1 MPKAIIIHNK
11 SVGAGFYRMALKWRH
26 GAIRPG
32 QFVMLRVTDSFDPLL
47 RRPFGVFDV
56 FQGNNGVELFY
67 RVVGKGTSIMSGLM
81 PGDSVDVLGPLGNGF
96 PVPSAKQNLVMVA
109 GGVGVAPFYLLAKNA
124 IKKNISA
131 TLLYGARN
139 SKEVKIAADFR
150 RLGVKVK
157 ITTEDGSAGKK
168 GFVTSL
174 IESELTRNAVV
185 YACGPIG
192 MLKQVSR
199 VSKDKGIKSYV
210 SLERGMACGIGVCLG
225 CAVRV
230 SKCSGGTEIE
240 KGYDM
245 VCSDGPVFK
254 SEVIEWE
261 KL

>member
-1 MPKAIIIHNK
+1 MSKAVIIHNK
-11 SVGAGFYRMALKWRH
+11 GVGAGFYRMALKWRH
-26 GAIRPG
+26 GNVKPG
-32 QFVMLRVTDSFDPLL
+32 QFVMLRITDSFDPLL

-56 FQGNNGVELFY
+56 FQGNEGVEIFY

-81 PGDSVDVLGPLGNGF
+81 PGDTVDVLGPLGNGF
-96 PVPSAKQNLVMVA
+96 PVPSAKENLVMVA

-124 IKKNISA
+124 IKKNISV

-139 SKEVKIAADFR
+139 SKELKIAADFKKI
-150 RLGVKVK
+150 GVKVK
-157 ITTEDGSAGKK
+157 VSTEDGSIGKK

-174 IESELTRNAVV
+174 LEEELKKGTVV

-192 MLKQVSR
+192 MLKEVSR
-199 VSKDKGIKSYV
+199 VSAEHGVKSYV

-225 CAVRV
+225 CAVLV
-230 SKCSGGTEIE
+230 SRCNGGIEIN

-261 KL
+261 RL

>member
-1 MPKAIIIHNK
+1 
-11 SVGAGFYRMALKWRH
+11 MALKWKH
-26 GAIRPG
+26 GNVKPG

-56 FQGNNGVELFY
+56 LQGNGGVELFY
-67 RVVGKGTSIMSGLM
+67 KVVGKGTSIMSGLM
-81 PGDSVDVLGPLGNGF
+81 PGDTVDVLGPLGNGF
-96 PVPSAKQNLVMVA
+96 PMPSAKENLVMVA

-124 IKKNISA
+124 IKKNVSV

-139 SKEVKIAADFR
+139 SKELKIAADFKKI
-150 RLGVKVK
+150 GVKVRLA
-157 ITTEDGSAGKK
+157 TEDGSIGKK

-174 IESELTRNAVV
+174 LEEELKVPPLYKGGAGGIKRNTVV

-192 MLKQVSR
+192 MLKEASR
-199 VSKDKGIKSYV
+199 VSKGKGVNCYV

-225 CAVRV
+225 CAVSV
-230 SKCSGGTEIE
+230 SKCSGGVEIE
-240 KGYDM
+240 KGYKM

-261 KL
+261 RL